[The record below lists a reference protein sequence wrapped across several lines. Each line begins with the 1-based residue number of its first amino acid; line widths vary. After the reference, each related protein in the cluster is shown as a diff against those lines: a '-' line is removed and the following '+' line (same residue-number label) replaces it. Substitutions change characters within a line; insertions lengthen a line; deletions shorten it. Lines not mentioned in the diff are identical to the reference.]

1 MPLYDELKAE
11 FVVFLLLVAFPS
23 HNTVVKLV
31 VVVVV
36 VVHACICD
44 LDFLV
49 IHPPDNRHQAIG
61 YKPSRPG
68 VPRNVAWQRAHRGL
82 RVRCLAAR
90 RVVTRMPSLL
100 PSNALRPWIV
110 VRSQANRDIGS
121 HSCYLIVLHFITRNY
136 NKQTNKQTNCHFMM
150 N

>member
-36 VVHACICD
+36 VHACIWD

-82 RVRCLAAR
+82 RVR
-90 RVVTRMPSLL
+90 
-100 PSNALRPWIV
+100 
-110 VRSQANRDIGS
+110 
-121 HSCYLIVLHFITRNY
+121 
-136 NKQTNKQTNCHFMM
+136 
-150 N
+150 